1 MSFNMTTITMGL
13 LVVAAAAAAALLSM
27 LVTTTM
33 TTMIPT
39 AVYAQIILNNTN
51 SSSIN
56 NNTTNNNSSSM
67 ELQGALAP
75 DRIEAMAAQDPE
87 FSAFQEM
94 YDMCLGY
101 TGPIEK
107 NNATIPYDQCVSS
120 MQQSVDKWCNLAAYQ
135 KDKCETA
142 SMELGLLTTGFELRN
157 ILRS

>member
-13 LVVAAAAAAALLSM
+13 LVVAAAAAAVLLSM
-27 LVTTTM
+27 LVTTRM
-33 TTMIPT
+33 TTTIPT
-39 AVYAQIILNNTN
+39 SVYAQIILNNTN

-56 NNTTNNNSSSM
+56 NNANDNSSSM

-75 DRIEAMAAQDPE
+75 DHIEALAAQDPE

-107 NNATIPYDQCVSS
+107 IMRLSHTTSVSRQCSNRLTNGA
-120 MQQSVDKWCNLAAYQ
+120 NLQHIRKTNVKLQAWNLDY
-135 KDKCETA
+135 
-142 SMELGLLTTGFELRN
+142 
-157 ILRS
+157 